1 VDSVTLITEYERGLI
16 QEGINV
22 YRRELEDE
30 NQHSEDALRAAL
42 LHVIKS
48 VIEDMY

>member
-1 VDSVTLITEYERGLI
+1 MSLITEYERGLI

-30 NQHSEDALRAAL
+30 DQHTEDALRVAL
-42 LHVIKS
+42 LHVVRS
-48 VIEDMY
+48 VSEDMY